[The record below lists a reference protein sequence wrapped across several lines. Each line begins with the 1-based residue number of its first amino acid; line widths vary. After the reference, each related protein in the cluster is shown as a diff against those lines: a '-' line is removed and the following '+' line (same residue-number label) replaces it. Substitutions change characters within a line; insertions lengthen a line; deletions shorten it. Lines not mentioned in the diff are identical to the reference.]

1 MTYSE
6 IWHRIATSYDDG
18 EARAIARILIEEL
31 FGLSYADIVCGATEQ
46 LSADD
51 TLRLDT
57 AVRRIEQ
64 GEPLQHVL
72 GYADFCGN
80 RFCVNG
86 SVLIPRPE
94 TEWLVDEGAKLMSTT
109 ATSSPKRILD
119 IGTGSGC
126 IAISLK
132 LRLGDA
138 YVEAW
143 DISEEALR
151 TAQDNA
157 DALKAEV
164 TFRKRD
170 ALKAE
175 GECLQGG
182 ALVSSAPTGQ
192 AMDSINSN
200 EGALVSSAPTEQ
212 TMDSINSNEGALVSS
227 APTGQTMDSINSN
240 EGALVSSAPTGQAMD
255 SINSNEASTTAA
267 PWDLIVSNPPYICD
281 SERSAMDDNVLLHEP
296 HTALF
301 VPDDDPLRFYRAIA
315 RYALLTLNTG
325 GSLLFEC
332 NTRYAEA
339 TGTMLR
345 DMGFE
350 EVTVSDDCFNLPR
363 FVRGKQPLPT
373 LPVGEGLVT
382 QGEANCR
389 RLRHSC
395 RSHWQLK

>member
-31 FGLSYADIVCGATEQ
+31 FGLSYTDIVCGATDQ

-80 RFCVNG
+80 HFGVNA

-94 TEWLVDEGAKLMSTT
+94 TEWLVDEGERLMNDASN
-109 ATSSPKRILD
+109 AAPSAPKRILD

-132 LRLGDA
+132 LRLGEA

-151 TAQDNA
+151 TAESNA
-157 DALKAEV
+157 KALKAEV
-164 TFRKRD
+164 AFCKRD
-170 ALKAE
+170 ALR
-175 GECLQGG
+175 
-182 ALVSSAPTGQ
+182 
-192 AMDSINSN
+192 
-200 EGALVSSAPTEQ
+200 TEE
-212 TMDSINSNEGALVSS
+212 SV
-227 APTGQTMDSINSN
+227 
-240 EGALVSSAPTGQAMD
+240 
-255 SINSNEASTTAA
+255 A

-281 SERSAMDDNVLLHEP
+281 SERADMDDNVLLHEP

-315 RYALLTLNTG
+315 RYALRSLNNG

-339 TGTMLR
+339 TGEMMR
-345 DMGFE
+345 EMGFE
-350 EVTVSDDCFNLPR
+350 DVTVNDDCFGLPR
-363 FVRGKQPLPT
+363 FVKGSSPSQPSPS
-373 LPVGEGLVT
+373 GR
-382 QGEANCR
+382 A
-389 RLRHSC
+389 
-395 RSHWQLK
+395 

>member
-31 FGLSYADIVCGATEQ
+31 FCLSYADIVCGATEQ

-80 RFCVNG
+80 RFSVNS

-94 TEWLVDEGAKLMSTT
+94 TEWLVDEGAKLMSDGSTPT
-109 ATSSPKRILD
+109 DIKKLNSKRILD

-164 TFRKRD
+164 VFRKRD

-192 AMDSINSN
+192 AMDSINYS
-200 EGALVSSAPTEQ
+200 
-212 TMDSINSNEGALVSS
+212 
-227 APTGQTMDSINSN
+227 
-240 EGALVSSAPTGQAMD
+240 
-255 SINSNEASTTAA
+255 EANILAA

-339 TGTMLR
+339 TGKMLS

-363 FVRGKQPLPT
+363 FVRGRK
-373 LPVGEGLVT
+373 
-382 QGEANCR
+382 N
-389 RLRHSC
+389 
-395 RSHWQLK
+395 SHNQ

>member
-6 IWHRIATSYDDG
+6 IWHRIATSYEDG

-31 FGLSYADIVCGATEQ
+31 FGLSYTDIVCGATDQ

-57 AVRRIEQ
+57 AVRRIEL

-80 RFCVNG
+80 RFGVNA

-94 TEWLVDEGAKLMSTT
+94 TEWLVDDGERLMNGASN
-109 ATSSPKRILD
+109 AAPSAPKRILD

-132 LRLGDA
+132 LRLGEA

-151 TAQDNA
+151 TAESNA
-157 DALKAEV
+157 KALKAEV
-164 TFRKRD
+164 AFCKRD
-170 ALKAE
+170 ALRAE
-175 GECLQGG
+175 ES
-182 ALVSSAPTGQ
+182 V
-192 AMDSINSN
+192 
-200 EGALVSSAPTEQ
+200 
-212 TMDSINSNEGALVSS
+212 
-227 APTGQTMDSINSN
+227 
-240 EGALVSSAPTGQAMD
+240 
-255 SINSNEASTTAA
+255 A

-281 SERSAMDDNVLLHEP
+281 SERAGMDDNVLLHEP

-315 RYALLTLNTG
+315 RYALRSLSNG

-339 TGTMLR
+339 TGEMMR
-345 DMGFE
+345 EMGFE
-350 EVTVSDDCFNLPR
+350 DVTVNDDCFGLPR
-363 FVRGKQPLPT
+363 FVKGNSPSQ
-373 LPVGEGLVT
+373 
-382 QGEANCR
+382 
-389 RLRHSC
+389 
-395 RSHWQLK
+395 

>member
-109 ATSSPKRILD
+109 AASSPKRILD

-164 TFRKRD
+164 VFRKRD

-175 GECLQGG
+175 EEGCSEEECLQGG

-200 EGALVSSAPTEQ
+200 EGALVSSAPTE
-212 TMDSINSNEGALVSS
+212 
-227 APTGQTMDSINSN
+227 
-240 EGALVSSAPTGQAMD
+240 QAMD

-315 RYALLTLNTG
+315 HYALLTLNAG

-339 TGTMLR
+339 TGAMLS

-363 FVRGKQPLPT
+363 FVRGRKNSPNQ
-373 LPVGEGLVT
+373 
-382 QGEANCR
+382 
-389 RLRHSC
+389 
-395 RSHWQLK
+395 

>member
-80 RFCVNG
+80 RFSVNG

-164 TFRKRD
+164 VFRKRD
-170 ALKAE
+170 ALRA
-175 GECLQGG
+175 
-182 ALVSSAPTGQ
+182 
-192 AMDSINSN
+192 DN
-200 EGALVSSAPTEQ
+200 
-212 TMDSINSNEGALVSS
+212 
-227 APTGQTMDSINSN
+227 
-240 EGALVSSAPTGQAMD
+240 
-255 SINSNEASTTAA
+255 TAA
-267 PWDLIVSNPPYICD
+267 LWDLIVSNPPYICD

-315 RYALLTLNTG
+315 RYALLTLNIG

-339 TGTMLR
+339 TGTMLS

-363 FVRGKQPLPT
+363 FVRGSSPSQPSPSGRAWLPR
-373 LPVGEGLVT
+373 LSYP
-382 QGEANCR
+382 
-389 RLRHSC
+389 RLR
-395 RSHWQLK
+395 KA

>member
-6 IWHRIATSYDDG
+6 IWHRIATSYEDG

-31 FGLSYADIVCGATEQ
+31 FGLSYTDIVCGATDQ

-80 RFCVNG
+80 HFGVNA

-94 TEWLVDEGAKLMSTT
+94 TEWLVDEGEKLMNGASN
-109 ATSSPKRILD
+109 AAPSAPKRILD

-132 LRLGDA
+132 LRLGEA

-151 TAQDNA
+151 TAESNA
-157 DALKAEV
+157 KALKAEV
-164 TFRKRD
+164 AFCKRD
-170 ALKAE
+170 ALRAE
-175 GECLQGG
+175 ES
-182 ALVSSAPTGQ
+182 V
-192 AMDSINSN
+192 
-200 EGALVSSAPTEQ
+200 
-212 TMDSINSNEGALVSS
+212 
-227 APTGQTMDSINSN
+227 
-240 EGALVSSAPTGQAMD
+240 
-255 SINSNEASTTAA
+255 A

-281 SERSAMDDNVLLHEP
+281 SERANMDDNVLLHEP

-315 RYALLTLNTG
+315 RYALRSLSNG

-339 TGTMLR
+339 TGEMMR
-345 DMGFE
+345 EMGLE
-350 EVTVSDDCFNLPR
+350 DVTVNDDCFGLPR
-363 FVRGKQPLPT
+363 FVKGSSPSQ
-373 LPVGEGLVT
+373 
-382 QGEANCR
+382 
-389 RLRHSC
+389 
-395 RSHWQLK
+395 

>member
-94 TEWLVDEGAKLMSTT
+94 TEWLVDEGAKLMDDCIASDETQHK
-109 ATSSPKRILD
+109 APHSPKRILD

-175 GECLQGG
+175 EEGCSEEECLQGG
-182 ALVSSAPTGQ
+182 ALVSSAPT
-192 AMDSINSN
+192 
-200 EGALVSSAPTEQ
+200 E
-212 TMDSINSNEGALVSS
+212 
-227 APTGQTMDSINSN
+227 
-240 EGALVSSAPTGQAMD
+240 QAMD

-315 RYALLTLNTG
+315 RYALLTLNIG

-339 TGTMLR
+339 TGTMLS

-350 EVTVSDDCFNLPR
+350 EVTVSDDCFGLPR
-363 FVRGKQPLPT
+363 FVRGSSPSQTSPS
-373 LPVGEGLVT
+373 GR
-382 QGEANCR
+382 A
-389 RLRHSC
+389 
-395 RSHWQLK
+395 

>member
-31 FGLSYADIVCGATEQ
+31 FGLSYTDIVCGATEQ

-64 GEPLQHVL
+64 DEPLQHVL

-80 RFCVNG
+80 RFCVND

-94 TEWLVDEGAKLMSTT
+94 TEWLVDEGAKLMSDGNTPT
-109 ATSSPKRILD
+109 DIKKPKSKRILD

-164 TFRKRD
+164 VFRKRD
-170 ALKAE
+170 ALRA
-175 GECLQGG
+175 
-182 ALVSSAPTGQ
+182 
-192 AMDSINSN
+192 DN
-200 EGALVSSAPTEQ
+200 
-212 TMDSINSNEGALVSS
+212 
-227 APTGQTMDSINSN
+227 
-240 EGALVSSAPTGQAMD
+240 
-255 SINSNEASTTAA
+255 TAA

-281 SERSAMDDNVLLHEP
+281 SERTAMDDNVLLHEP

-315 RYALLTLNTG
+315 RYALLTLNIG

-339 TGTMLR
+339 TGKMLS

-363 FVRGKQPLPT
+363 FVRGRK
-373 LPVGEGLVT
+373 
-382 QGEANCR
+382 N
-389 RLRHSC
+389 
-395 RSHWQLK
+395 SHNQ

>member
-80 RFCVNG
+80 RFSVNG

-94 TEWLVDEGAKLMSTT
+94 TEWLVDEGAKLMDGCIASDETQHK
-109 ATSSPKRILD
+109 APYSPKRILD

-164 TFRKRD
+164 VFRKRD

-175 GECLQGG
+175 EEGCSEEECLQGG
-182 ALVSSAPTGQ
+182 ALVSSAPT
-192 AMDSINSN
+192 
-200 EGALVSSAPTEQ
+200 E
-212 TMDSINSNEGALVSS
+212 
-227 APTGQTMDSINSN
+227 
-240 EGALVSSAPTGQAMD
+240 QAMD

-315 RYALLTLNTG
+315 RYALLTLNIG

-339 TGTMLR
+339 TGAMLS

-350 EVTVSDDCFNLPR
+350 EVTVSDDCFGLPR
-363 FVRGKQPLPT
+363 FVRGSSPSQPAAP
-373 LPVGEGLVT
+373 PNPPRRGGLSYP
-382 QGEANCR
+382 
-389 RLRHSC
+389 RLR
-395 RSHWQLK
+395 KA

>member
-94 TEWLVDEGAKLMSTT
+94 TEWLVDEGAKLMSDGSTPT
-109 ATSSPKRILD
+109 DIKKLNSKRILD

-164 TFRKRD
+164 VFRKRD

-175 GECLQGG
+175 EEGCSEEECLQGG
-182 ALVSSAPTGQ
+182 ALVSSAPT
-192 AMDSINSN
+192 
-200 EGALVSSAPTEQ
+200 E
-212 TMDSINSNEGALVSS
+212 
-227 APTGQTMDSINSN
+227 
-240 EGALVSSAPTGQAMD
+240 QAMD

-315 RYALLTLNTG
+315 RYALLTLNIG

-339 TGTMLR
+339 TGAMLS

-350 EVTVSDDCFNLPR
+350 EVTVSDDCFGLPR
-363 FVRGKQPLPT
+363 FVRGSSPSQPSPS
-373 LPVGEGLVT
+373 GR
-382 QGEANCR
+382 A
-389 RLRHSC
+389 
-395 RSHWQLK
+395 

>member
-31 FGLSYADIVCGATEQ
+31 FGLSYTDIVCGATDQ

-80 RFCVNG
+80 HFGVNA

-94 TEWLVDEGAKLMSTT
+94 TEWLVDEGERLMNGASN
-109 ATSSPKRILD
+109 AAPSAPKRILD

-132 LRLGDA
+132 LRLGEA

-151 TAQDNA
+151 TAESNA
-157 DALKAEV
+157 KALKAEV
-164 TFRKRD
+164 AFCKRD
-170 ALKAE
+170 ALRAE
-175 GECLQGG
+175 E
-182 ALVSSAPTGQ
+182 
-192 AMDSINSN
+192 SI
-200 EGALVSSAPTEQ
+200 
-212 TMDSINSNEGALVSS
+212 
-227 APTGQTMDSINSN
+227 
-240 EGALVSSAPTGQAMD
+240 
-255 SINSNEASTTAA
+255 A

-281 SERSAMDDNVLLHEP
+281 SERADMDDNVLLHEP

-315 RYALLTLNTG
+315 RYALRSLNNG

-339 TGTMLR
+339 TGEMMR
-345 DMGFE
+345 EMGFE
-350 EVTVSDDCFNLPR
+350 DVTVNDDCFGLPR
-363 FVRGKQPLPT
+363 FVKGSSPSQPSPS
-373 LPVGEGLVT
+373 GR
-382 QGEANCR
+382 A
-389 RLRHSC
+389 
-395 RSHWQLK
+395 

>member
-80 RFCVNG
+80 RFSVNG

-94 TEWLVDEGAKLMSTT
+94 TEWLVDEGAKLMSDGSTPT
-109 ATSSPKRILD
+109 DIKKLNSKRILD

-164 TFRKRD
+164 VFRKRD
-170 ALKAE
+170 ALRA
-175 GECLQGG
+175 
-182 ALVSSAPTGQ
+182 
-192 AMDSINSN
+192 DN
-200 EGALVSSAPTEQ
+200 
-212 TMDSINSNEGALVSS
+212 
-227 APTGQTMDSINSN
+227 
-240 EGALVSSAPTGQAMD
+240 
-255 SINSNEASTTAA
+255 TAA

-315 RYALLTLNTG
+315 RYALLTLNIG

-339 TGTMLR
+339 TGKMLS

-350 EVTVSDDCFNLPR
+350 EVTVSDDCFGLPR
-363 FVRGKQPLPT
+363 FVRGSSPSQPSPS
-373 LPVGEGLVT
+373 GR
-382 QGEANCR
+382 A
-389 RLRHSC
+389 
-395 RSHWQLK
+395 

>member
-6 IWHRIATSYDDG
+6 IWHRIATSYDNG

-31 FGLSYADIVCGATEQ
+31 FGLSYTDIVCGATEQ

-80 RFCVNG
+80 RFSVNS

-164 TFRKRD
+164 VFRKRD

-175 GECLQGG
+175 EEGCSEEECLQG
-182 ALVSSAPTGQ
+182 
-192 AMDSINSN
+192 
-200 EGALVSSAPTEQ
+200 GALVSSAPTEQ

-227 APTGQTMDSINSN
+227 APTGQTK
-240 EGALVSSAPTGQAMD
+240 D

-315 RYALLTLNTG
+315 RYALLTLNIG
-325 GSLLFEC
+325 GNLLFEC

-363 FVRGKQPLPT
+363 FVRGRK
-373 LPVGEGLVT
+373 
-382 QGEANCR
+382 N
-389 RLRHSC
+389 
-395 RSHWQLK
+395 SHNQ

>member
-6 IWHRIATSYDDG
+6 IWHRIATSYEDG

-31 FGLSYADIVCGATEQ
+31 FGLSYTDIVCGATDQ

-80 RFCVNG
+80 HFGVNA

-94 TEWLVDEGAKLMSTT
+94 TEWLVDEGERLINGASN
-109 ATSSPKRILD
+109 AAPSAPKRILD

-132 LRLGDA
+132 LRLGEA

-151 TAQDNA
+151 TAESNA
-157 DALKAEV
+157 KALKAEV
-164 TFRKRD
+164 AFCKRD
-170 ALKAE
+170 ALRAE
-175 GECLQGG
+175 ES
-182 ALVSSAPTGQ
+182 V
-192 AMDSINSN
+192 
-200 EGALVSSAPTEQ
+200 
-212 TMDSINSNEGALVSS
+212 
-227 APTGQTMDSINSN
+227 
-240 EGALVSSAPTGQAMD
+240 
-255 SINSNEASTTAA
+255 A

-281 SERSAMDDNVLLHEP
+281 SERADMDDNVLLHEP

-301 VPDDDPLRFYRAIA
+301 VPDDDPLRFYRTIA
-315 RYALLTLNTG
+315 RYALRSLSNG

-339 TGTMLR
+339 TGEMMR
-345 DMGFE
+345 EKGFE
-350 EVTVSDDCFNLPR
+350 DVTVNDDCFGLPR
-363 FVRGKQPLPT
+363 FVKGSSPSQ
-373 LPVGEGLVT
+373 
-382 QGEANCR
+382 
-389 RLRHSC
+389 
-395 RSHWQLK
+395 

>member
-80 RFCVNG
+80 RFSVNG

-94 TEWLVDEGAKLMSTT
+94 TEWLVDEGAKLMNGCIASDETQHK
-109 ATSSPKRILD
+109 APHSPKRILD

-164 TFRKRD
+164 VFRKRD
-170 ALKAE
+170 ALRA
-175 GECLQGG
+175 
-182 ALVSSAPTGQ
+182 
-192 AMDSINSN
+192 DN
-200 EGALVSSAPTEQ
+200 
-212 TMDSINSNEGALVSS
+212 
-227 APTGQTMDSINSN
+227 
-240 EGALVSSAPTGQAMD
+240 
-255 SINSNEASTTAA
+255 TAA

-315 RYALLTLNTG
+315 RYALLTLNIG

-363 FVRGKQPLPT
+363 FVRGRKNSPNQ
-373 LPVGEGLVT
+373 
-382 QGEANCR
+382 
-389 RLRHSC
+389 
-395 RSHWQLK
+395 

>member
-6 IWHRIATSYDDG
+6 IWHRIATSYEDG

-31 FGLSYADIVCGATEQ
+31 FGLSYTDIVCGATDQ

-80 RFCVNG
+80 HFGVNA

-94 TEWLVDEGAKLMSTT
+94 TEWLVDEGERLMNGASN
-109 ATSSPKRILD
+109 AAHPAPKRILD

-132 LRLGDA
+132 LRLGEA

-151 TAQDNA
+151 TAESNA
-157 DALKAEV
+157 KALKAEV
-164 TFRKRD
+164 AFCKRD
-170 ALKAE
+170 ALRAE
-175 GECLQGG
+175 E
-182 ALVSSAPTGQ
+182 
-192 AMDSINSN
+192 SI
-200 EGALVSSAPTEQ
+200 
-212 TMDSINSNEGALVSS
+212 
-227 APTGQTMDSINSN
+227 
-240 EGALVSSAPTGQAMD
+240 
-255 SINSNEASTTAA
+255 A

-281 SERSAMDDNVLLHEP
+281 SERAGMDDNVLLHEP

-315 RYALLTLNTG
+315 RYALRSLNNG

-332 NTRYAEA
+332 NTRYAKA
-339 TGTMLR
+339 TGEMMR
-345 DMGFE
+345 EMGFE
-350 EVTVSDDCFNLPR
+350 DVTVNDDCFGLPR
-363 FVRGKQPLPT
+363 FVKGSSPSQ
-373 LPVGEGLVT
+373 
-382 QGEANCR
+382 
-389 RLRHSC
+389 
-395 RSHWQLK
+395 

>member
-6 IWHRIATSYDDG
+6 IWHRIATSYEEG

-31 FGLSYADIVCGATEQ
+31 FGLSYTDIVCGATDQ

-80 RFCVNG
+80 HFGVNA

-94 TEWLVDEGAKLMSTT
+94 TEWLVDEGERLMNDASN
-109 ATSSPKRILD
+109 AAHPAPKRILD

-132 LRLGDA
+132 LRLGEA

-151 TAQDNA
+151 TAESNA
-157 DALKAEV
+157 KALKAEV
-164 TFRKRD
+164 AFCKMD
-170 ALKAE
+170 ALRAE
-175 GECLQGG
+175 ES
-182 ALVSSAPTGQ
+182 V
-192 AMDSINSN
+192 
-200 EGALVSSAPTEQ
+200 
-212 TMDSINSNEGALVSS
+212 
-227 APTGQTMDSINSN
+227 
-240 EGALVSSAPTGQAMD
+240 
-255 SINSNEASTTAA
+255 A

-281 SERSAMDDNVLLHEP
+281 SERADMDDNVLLHEP
-296 HTALF
+296 HSALF

-315 RYALLTLNTG
+315 RYALRSLSNG
-325 GSLLFEC
+325 GNLLFEC

-339 TGTMLR
+339 TGEMMR
-345 DMGFE
+345 EMGFE
-350 EVTVSDDCFNLPR
+350 DVTVNDDCFGLPR
-363 FVRGKQPLPT
+363 FVAGRKSSPSQPTAPPNPPRRG
-373 LPVGEGLVT
+373 GL
-382 QGEANCR
+382 
-389 RLRHSC
+389 S
-395 RSHWQLK
+395 

>member
-6 IWHRIATSYDDG
+6 IWHRIATSYKDG

-31 FGLSYADIVCGATEQ
+31 FGLSYTDIVCGATDQ

-57 AVRRIEQ
+57 AVRRIEL

-80 RFCVNG
+80 HFGVNA

-94 TEWLVDEGAKLMSTT
+94 TEWLVDEGERLMNGASN
-109 ATSSPKRILD
+109 AAPSAPKRILD

-132 LRLGDA
+132 LRLGEA

-151 TAQDNA
+151 TAESNA
-157 DALKAEV
+157 KALKAEV
-164 TFRKRD
+164 AFCKRD
-170 ALKAE
+170 ALRAE
-175 GECLQGG
+175 ES
-182 ALVSSAPTGQ
+182 V
-192 AMDSINSN
+192 
-200 EGALVSSAPTEQ
+200 
-212 TMDSINSNEGALVSS
+212 
-227 APTGQTMDSINSN
+227 
-240 EGALVSSAPTGQAMD
+240 
-255 SINSNEASTTAA
+255 A

-281 SERSAMDDNVLLHEP
+281 SERADMDDNVLLHEP

-315 RYALLTLNTG
+315 RYALRSLNNG

-339 TGTMLR
+339 TGEMMR
-345 DMGFE
+345 EMGFE
-350 EVTVSDDCFNLPR
+350 DVTVNDDCFGLPR
-363 FVRGKQPLPT
+363 FVKGSSPSQ
-373 LPVGEGLVT
+373 
-382 QGEANCR
+382 
-389 RLRHSC
+389 
-395 RSHWQLK
+395 

>member
-94 TEWLVDEGAKLMSTT
+94 TEWLVDEGAKLMDGCIASDEMQHK
-109 ATSSPKRILD
+109 APHSPKRILD

-164 TFRKRD
+164 VFRKRD
-170 ALKAE
+170 ALRA
-175 GECLQGG
+175 
-182 ALVSSAPTGQ
+182 
-192 AMDSINSN
+192 DN
-200 EGALVSSAPTEQ
+200 
-212 TMDSINSNEGALVSS
+212 
-227 APTGQTMDSINSN
+227 
-240 EGALVSSAPTGQAMD
+240 
-255 SINSNEASTTAA
+255 TAA

-339 TGTMLR
+339 TGKMLS

-363 FVRGKQPLPT
+363 FVRGRK
-373 LPVGEGLVT
+373 
-382 QGEANCR
+382 N
-389 RLRHSC
+389 
-395 RSHWQLK
+395 SHNQ

>member
-80 RFCVNG
+80 RFSVNS

-94 TEWLVDEGAKLMSTT
+94 TEWLVDEGAKLMSDGSTPT
-109 ATSSPKRILD
+109 DIKKLNSKRILD

-164 TFRKRD
+164 VFRKRD
-170 ALKAE
+170 ALKAEEEDCSE

-192 AMDSINSN
+192 AMDSINYS
-200 EGALVSSAPTEQ
+200 
-212 TMDSINSNEGALVSS
+212 
-227 APTGQTMDSINSN
+227 
-240 EGALVSSAPTGQAMD
+240 
-255 SINSNEASTTAA
+255 EANILAA

-315 RYALLTLNTG
+315 RYALLTLNIG

-363 FVRGKQPLPT
+363 FVRGSSPSQPAAP
-373 LPVGEGLVT
+373 PNPPRRGGLSYP
-382 QGEANCR
+382 
-389 RLRHSC
+389 RLR
-395 RSHWQLK
+395 KA

>member
-6 IWHRIATSYDDG
+6 IWHRIATSYEDG

-31 FGLSYADIVCGATEQ
+31 FGLSYTDIVCDATDE

-80 RFCVNG
+80 HFGVNA

-94 TEWLVDEGAKLMSTT
+94 TEWLVDEGERLINGAPNAAPS
-109 ATSSPKRILD
+109 ATKRILD

-151 TAQDNA
+151 TAESNA
-157 DALKAEV
+157 KALEAEV
-164 TFRKRD
+164 VFCKRD
-170 ALKAE
+170 ALRTEEESCSWGDRESKE
-175 GECLQGG
+175 PIF
-182 ALVSSAPTGQ
+182 SSET
-192 AMDSINSN
+192 SIPSKPSI
-200 EGALVSSAPTEQ
+200 SSKP
-212 TMDSINSNEGALVSS
+212 S
-227 APTGQTMDSINSN
+227 
-240 EGALVSSAPTGQAMD
+240 
-255 SINSNEASTTAA
+255 EATA
-267 PWDLIVSNPPYICD
+267 PWNLIVSNPPYICD
-281 SERSAMDDNVLLHEP
+281 SERAAMDDNVLLHEP

-315 RYALLTLNTG
+315 RYALRSLSDG

-339 TGTMLR
+339 TGEIMR
-345 DMGFE
+345 EMGFE
-350 EVTVSDDCFNLPR
+350 DVTVNDDCFGLPR
-363 FVRGKQPLPT
+363 FVAGRKDSPSQPTAPPNPPRRG
-373 LPVGEGLVT
+373 GL
-382 QGEANCR
+382 
-389 RLRHSC
+389 S
-395 RSHWQLK
+395 

>member
-94 TEWLVDEGAKLMSTT
+94 TEWLVNEGAKLMDGCIASDETQHK
-109 ATSSPKRILD
+109 APHSPKRILD

-164 TFRKRD
+164 VFRKRD

-175 GECLQGG
+175 EEDCSEEKCLQGG
-182 ALVSSAPTGQ
+182 ALVSSAPTEQ
-192 AMDSINSN
+192 AMDSINYS
-200 EGALVSSAPTEQ
+200 
-212 TMDSINSNEGALVSS
+212 
-227 APTGQTMDSINSN
+227 
-240 EGALVSSAPTGQAMD
+240 
-255 SINSNEASTTAA
+255 EANILAA

-315 RYALLTLNTG
+315 RYALLTLNIG

-350 EVTVSDDCFNLPR
+350 EVTVSDDCFSLPR
-363 FVRGKQPLPT
+363 FVRGRK
-373 LPVGEGLVT
+373 
-382 QGEANCR
+382 N
-389 RLRHSC
+389 
-395 RSHWQLK
+395 SHNQ

>member
-6 IWHRIATSYDDG
+6 IWHRIATSYNDG

-94 TEWLVDEGAKLMSTT
+94 TEWLVDEGAKLMDGCVASDETQHK
-109 ATSSPKRILD
+109 APHSPKRILD

-164 TFRKRD
+164 VFRKRD
-170 ALKAE
+170 ALRA
-175 GECLQGG
+175 
-182 ALVSSAPTGQ
+182 
-192 AMDSINSN
+192 DN
-200 EGALVSSAPTEQ
+200 
-212 TMDSINSNEGALVSS
+212 
-227 APTGQTMDSINSN
+227 
-240 EGALVSSAPTGQAMD
+240 
-255 SINSNEASTTAA
+255 TAA

-315 RYALLTLNTG
+315 RYALLTLNIG
-325 GSLLFEC
+325 GNLLFEC

-339 TGTMLR
+339 TGKMLS

-350 EVTVSDDCFNLPR
+350 EVTVSDDCFGLPR
-363 FVRGKQPLPT
+363 FVRGSSPSQPSP
-373 LPVGEGLVT
+373 PGR
-382 QGEANCR
+382 A
-389 RLRHSC
+389 
-395 RSHWQLK
+395 

>member
-94 TEWLVDEGAKLMSTT
+94 TEWLVDEGAKLMDGCIASDETQHKVPH
-109 ATSSPKRILD
+109 SPKRILD

-164 TFRKRD
+164 VFRKRD
-170 ALKAE
+170 ALRAE
-175 GECLQGG
+175 KECCSEEEYLQGG
-182 ALVSSAPTGQ
+182 ALVSSAPTG
-192 AMDSINSN
+192 
-200 EGALVSSAPTEQ
+200 Q

-240 EGALVSSAPTGQAMD
+240 EGALVSSAPTEQAMD
-255 SINSNEASTTAA
+255 SINYSKANILAA

-363 FVRGKQPLPT
+363 FVRGRK
-373 LPVGEGLVT
+373 
-382 QGEANCR
+382 N
-389 RLRHSC
+389 
-395 RSHWQLK
+395 SHNQ

>member
-109 ATSSPKRILD
+109 ATPSPKRILD

-164 TFRKRD
+164 VFRKRD

-175 GECLQGG
+175 GECLQG
-182 ALVSSAPTGQ
+182 
-192 AMDSINSN
+192 D
-200 EGALVSSAPTEQ
+200 ALVSSAPTE
-212 TMDSINSNEGALVSS
+212 
-227 APTGQTMDSINSN
+227 
-240 EGALVSSAPTGQAMD
+240 QAMD

-315 RYALLTLNTG
+315 RYALLTLNIG

-339 TGTMLR
+339 TGKMLS

-363 FVRGKQPLPT
+363 FVRGSSPSQPAAP
-373 LPVGEGLVT
+373 PNPPHRGGLSYP
-382 QGEANCR
+382 
-389 RLRHSC
+389 RLR
-395 RSHWQLK
+395 KA

>member
-6 IWHRIATSYDDG
+6 IWHRIATSYEDG

-31 FGLSYADIVCGATEQ
+31 FGLSYTDIVCGATDQ

-80 RFCVNG
+80 HFGVNA

-94 TEWLVDEGAKLMSTT
+94 TEWLVDEGERLMNS
-109 ATSSPKRILD
+109 ASNAAPSAPKRILD

-132 LRLGDA
+132 LRLGEA

-151 TAQDNA
+151 TAESNA
-157 DALKAEV
+157 KALKAEV
-164 TFRKRD
+164 AFCKRD
-170 ALKAE
+170 ALRAE
-175 GECLQGG
+175 ES
-182 ALVSSAPTGQ
+182 V
-192 AMDSINSN
+192 
-200 EGALVSSAPTEQ
+200 
-212 TMDSINSNEGALVSS
+212 
-227 APTGQTMDSINSN
+227 
-240 EGALVSSAPTGQAMD
+240 
-255 SINSNEASTTAA
+255 A

-281 SERSAMDDNVLLHEP
+281 SERAAMDDNVLLHEP

-315 RYALLTLNTG
+315 RYALRSLSNG

-339 TGTMLR
+339 TGEMMR
-345 DMGFE
+345 KMGFE
-350 EVTVSDDCFNLPR
+350 DVTVNDDCFGLPR
-363 FVRGKQPLPT
+363 FVKGSSPSQ
-373 LPVGEGLVT
+373 
-382 QGEANCR
+382 
-389 RLRHSC
+389 
-395 RSHWQLK
+395 

>member
-31 FGLSYADIVCGATEQ
+31 FGLSYTDIVCGATEQ

-94 TEWLVDEGAKLMSTT
+94 TEWLVDEGAKLMDGCIASDETQHK
-109 ATSSPKRILD
+109 APHSPKRILD

-164 TFRKRD
+164 VFRKRD

-175 GECLQGG
+175 KEGCSEEECLQG
-182 ALVSSAPTGQ
+182 
-192 AMDSINSN
+192 
-200 EGALVSSAPTEQ
+200 
-212 TMDSINSNEGALVSS
+212 
-227 APTGQTMDSINSN
+227 
-240 EGALVSSAPTGQAMD
+240 GALVSSAPTGQAMD

-267 PWDLIVSNPPYICD
+267 LWDLIVSNPPYICD

-325 GSLLFEC
+325 GNLLFEC

-339 TGTMLR
+339 TGTMLS

-363 FVRGKQPLPT
+363 FVRGRSPSQSTAPPN
-373 LPVGEGLVT
+373 PPRRGGLSYP
-382 QGEANCR
+382 
-389 RLRHSC
+389 RLR
-395 RSHWQLK
+395 KA

>member
-6 IWHRIATSYDDG
+6 IWHRIATSYEDG

-31 FGLSYADIVCGATEQ
+31 FGLSYTDIVCGATDQ

-80 RFCVNG
+80 HFGVNA

-94 TEWLVDEGAKLMSTT
+94 TEWLVDEGERLMNDASN
-109 ATSSPKRILD
+109 AAPSAPKRILD

-132 LRLGDA
+132 LRLGEA

-151 TAQDNA
+151 TAESNA
-157 DALKAEV
+157 KALKAEV
-164 TFRKRD
+164 AFCKRD
-170 ALKAE
+170 ALRAE
-175 GECLQGG
+175 ES
-182 ALVSSAPTGQ
+182 V
-192 AMDSINSN
+192 
-200 EGALVSSAPTEQ
+200 
-212 TMDSINSNEGALVSS
+212 
-227 APTGQTMDSINSN
+227 
-240 EGALVSSAPTGQAMD
+240 
-255 SINSNEASTTAA
+255 A

-281 SERSAMDDNVLLHEP
+281 SERAAMDDNVLLHEP

-315 RYALLTLNTG
+315 RYALRSLSNG

-339 TGTMLR
+339 TGEMMR
-345 DMGFE
+345 EMGFE
-350 EVTVSDDCFNLPR
+350 DVTVNDDCFGLPR
-363 FVRGKQPLPT
+363 FVKGSSPSQ
-373 LPVGEGLVT
+373 
-382 QGEANCR
+382 
-389 RLRHSC
+389 
-395 RSHWQLK
+395 

>member
-6 IWHRIATSYDDG
+6 IWHRIATSYEDG

-31 FGLSYADIVCGATEQ
+31 FGLSYTDIVCGATDQ

-80 RFCVNG
+80 HFGVNA

-94 TEWLVDEGAKLMSTT
+94 TEWLVDEGERLMNGASNAAPST
-109 ATSSPKRILD
+109 PKRILD

-132 LRLGDA
+132 LRLGEA

-151 TAQDNA
+151 TAESNA
-157 DALKAEV
+157 KALKAEV
-164 TFRKRD
+164 AFCKRD
-170 ALKAE
+170 ALRAE
-175 GECLQGG
+175 ES
-182 ALVSSAPTGQ
+182 V
-192 AMDSINSN
+192 
-200 EGALVSSAPTEQ
+200 
-212 TMDSINSNEGALVSS
+212 
-227 APTGQTMDSINSN
+227 
-240 EGALVSSAPTGQAMD
+240 
-255 SINSNEASTTAA
+255 A

-281 SERSAMDDNVLLHEP
+281 SERADMDDNVLLHEP

-315 RYALLTLNTG
+315 RYALRSLNNG

-339 TGTMLR
+339 TGEMMR
-345 DMGFE
+345 EMGFE
-350 EVTVSDDCFNLPR
+350 DVTVNDDCFGLPR
-363 FVRGKQPLPT
+363 FVKGSSPSQ
-373 LPVGEGLVT
+373 
-382 QGEANCR
+382 
-389 RLRHSC
+389 
-395 RSHWQLK
+395 

>member
-6 IWHRIATSYDDG
+6 IWHRIATSYEDG

-31 FGLSYADIVCGATEQ
+31 FGLSYTDIVCGATDQ

-72 GYADFCGN
+72 GYADFCANHFG
-80 RFCVNG
+80 VNA

-94 TEWLVDEGAKLMSTT
+94 TEWLVDEGERLMNGASN
-109 ATSSPKRILD
+109 AAPSAPKRILD

-132 LRLGDA
+132 LRLGEA

-151 TAQDNA
+151 TAESNA
-157 DALKAEV
+157 KALKAEV
-164 TFRKRD
+164 AFCKRD
-170 ALKAE
+170 ALRAE
-175 GECLQGG
+175 ES
-182 ALVSSAPTGQ
+182 V
-192 AMDSINSN
+192 
-200 EGALVSSAPTEQ
+200 
-212 TMDSINSNEGALVSS
+212 
-227 APTGQTMDSINSN
+227 
-240 EGALVSSAPTGQAMD
+240 
-255 SINSNEASTTAA
+255 A

-281 SERSAMDDNVLLHEP
+281 SERAAMDDNVLLHEP

-315 RYALLTLNTG
+315 RYALRSLSNG

-339 TGTMLR
+339 TDKMMR
-345 DMGFE
+345 EMGFE
-350 EVTVSDDCFNLPR
+350 DVTVNDDCFGLPR
-363 FVRGKQPLPT
+363 FVKG
-373 LPVGEGLVT
+373 
-382 QGEANCR
+382 
-389 RLRHSC
+389 SC
-395 RSHWQLK
+395 PSQ

>member
-31 FGLSYADIVCGATEQ
+31 FGLSYTDIVCGATEQ

-94 TEWLVDEGAKLMSTT
+94 TEWLVDEGAKLMDGCIASDETQHK
-109 ATSSPKRILD
+109 APHSPKRILD

-164 TFRKRD
+164 VFRKRD

-175 GECLQGG
+175 EEGCSEEECLQGG
-182 ALVSSAPTGQ
+182 ALVSSAPTEQ
-192 AMDSINSN
+192 AMDSINYS
-200 EGALVSSAPTEQ
+200 
-212 TMDSINSNEGALVSS
+212 
-227 APTGQTMDSINSN
+227 
-240 EGALVSSAPTGQAMD
+240 
-255 SINSNEASTTAA
+255 EANILAA

-315 RYALLTLNTG
+315 RYALLTLNIG

-339 TGTMLR
+339 TGKMLS

-350 EVTVSDDCFNLPR
+350 EVTVSDDCFSLPR
-363 FVRGKQPLPT
+363 FVRGSSPSHP
-373 LPVGEGLVT
+373 PRRGGL
-382 QGEANCR
+382 
-389 RLRHSC
+389 S
-395 RSHWQLK
+395 

>member
-80 RFCVNG
+80 RFSVNG

-94 TEWLVDEGAKLMSTT
+94 TEWLVDEGAKLMDGCIASDETQHK
-109 ATSSPKRILD
+109 APHSPKRILD

-164 TFRKRD
+164 VFRKRD

-175 GECLQGG
+175 EEGCSEEECLQGG
-182 ALVSSAPTGQ
+182 ALVSSAPTRQ
-192 AMDSINSN
+192 AMDSINYS
-200 EGALVSSAPTEQ
+200 
-212 TMDSINSNEGALVSS
+212 
-227 APTGQTMDSINSN
+227 
-240 EGALVSSAPTGQAMD
+240 
-255 SINSNEASTTAA
+255 EANILAA

-315 RYALLTLNTG
+315 RYALLTLNIG

-363 FVRGKQPLPT
+363 FVRGRK
-373 LPVGEGLVT
+373 
-382 QGEANCR
+382 N
-389 RLRHSC
+389 
-395 RSHWQLK
+395 SHNQ

>member
-6 IWHRIATSYDDG
+6 IWHRIATSYEDG

-31 FGLSYADIVCGATEQ
+31 FGLSYTDIVCGATDQ

-64 GEPLQHVL
+64 GELLQHVL

-80 RFCVNG
+80 HFGVNA

-94 TEWLVDEGAKLMSTT
+94 TEWLVDEGERLMNDASN
-109 ATSSPKRILD
+109 AAHPAPKRILD

-132 LRLGDA
+132 LRLGEA

-151 TAQDNA
+151 TAESNA
-157 DALKAEV
+157 KALKAEV
-164 TFRKRD
+164 AFCKMD
-170 ALKAE
+170 ALRAE
-175 GECLQGG
+175 ES
-182 ALVSSAPTGQ
+182 V
-192 AMDSINSN
+192 
-200 EGALVSSAPTEQ
+200 
-212 TMDSINSNEGALVSS
+212 
-227 APTGQTMDSINSN
+227 
-240 EGALVSSAPTGQAMD
+240 
-255 SINSNEASTTAA
+255 A

-281 SERSAMDDNVLLHEP
+281 SERADMDDNVLLHEP
-296 HTALF
+296 HSALF

-315 RYALLTLNTG
+315 RYALRSLSNG
-325 GSLLFEC
+325 GNLLFEC

-339 TGTMLR
+339 TGEMMR
-345 DMGFE
+345 EMGFE
-350 EVTVSDDCFNLPR
+350 DVTVNDDCFGLPR
-363 FVRGKQPLPT
+363 FVKGSSPSQ
-373 LPVGEGLVT
+373 
-382 QGEANCR
+382 
-389 RLRHSC
+389 
-395 RSHWQLK
+395 

>member
-6 IWHRIATSYDDG
+6 IWHRIATSYEDG

-31 FGLSYADIVCGATEQ
+31 FGLSYTDIVCGATDQ

-80 RFCVNG
+80 HFGVNA

-94 TEWLVDEGAKLMSTT
+94 TEWLVDEGERLMNDASNAAPST
-109 ATSSPKRILD
+109 PKRILD

-132 LRLGDA
+132 LRLGEA

-151 TAQDNA
+151 TAESNA
-157 DALKAEV
+157 KALKAEV
-164 TFRKRD
+164 AFCKRD
-170 ALKAE
+170 ALRAE
-175 GECLQGG
+175 ES
-182 ALVSSAPTGQ
+182 V
-192 AMDSINSN
+192 
-200 EGALVSSAPTEQ
+200 
-212 TMDSINSNEGALVSS
+212 
-227 APTGQTMDSINSN
+227 
-240 EGALVSSAPTGQAMD
+240 
-255 SINSNEASTTAA
+255 A

-281 SERSAMDDNVLLHEP
+281 SERADMDDNVLLHEP

-315 RYALLTLNTG
+315 RYALRSLSNG

-339 TGTMLR
+339 TGEMMR
-345 DMGFE
+345 EMGFE
-350 EVTVSDDCFNLPR
+350 DVTVNDDCFGLPR
-363 FVRGKQPLPT
+363 FVKGSSPSQ
-373 LPVGEGLVT
+373 
-382 QGEANCR
+382 
-389 RLRHSC
+389 
-395 RSHWQLK
+395 

>member
-6 IWHRIATSYDDG
+6 IWHRIATSYEDG

-31 FGLSYADIVCGATEQ
+31 FGLSYTDIVCGATDQ

-80 RFCVNG
+80 HFGVNA

-94 TEWLVDEGAKLMSTT
+94 TEWLVDEGERLMNGVSN
-109 ATSSPKRILD
+109 AAPSAPKRILD

-132 LRLGDA
+132 LRLGEA

-151 TAQDNA
+151 TAESNA
-157 DALKAEV
+157 KALKAEV
-164 TFRKRD
+164 AFCKRD
-170 ALKAE
+170 ALRAE
-175 GECLQGG
+175 ES
-182 ALVSSAPTGQ
+182 V
-192 AMDSINSN
+192 
-200 EGALVSSAPTEQ
+200 
-212 TMDSINSNEGALVSS
+212 
-227 APTGQTMDSINSN
+227 
-240 EGALVSSAPTGQAMD
+240 
-255 SINSNEASTTAA
+255 A

-281 SERSAMDDNVLLHEP
+281 SERADMDDNVLLHEP

-315 RYALLTLNTG
+315 RYALRSLSNG
-325 GSLLFEC
+325 GNLLFEC

-339 TGTMLR
+339 TGEMMR
-345 DMGFE
+345 EMGFE
-350 EVTVSDDCFNLPR
+350 DVMVNDDCFGLPR
-363 FVRGKQPLPT
+363 FVKGSSPSQ
-373 LPVGEGLVT
+373 
-382 QGEANCR
+382 
-389 RLRHSC
+389 
-395 RSHWQLK
+395 

>member
-94 TEWLVDEGAKLMSTT
+94 TEWLVDEGAKLMDGCIASDEMQHK
-109 ATSSPKRILD
+109 APHSPKRILD

-182 ALVSSAPTGQ
+182 ALVSSAPT
-192 AMDSINSN
+192 
-200 EGALVSSAPTEQ
+200 E
-212 TMDSINSNEGALVSS
+212 
-227 APTGQTMDSINSN
+227 QTMDSINSN

-255 SINSNEASTTAA
+255 SINSNEGALVSSAPTEQAMDSINSNEANILAA

-315 RYALLTLNTG
+315 RYALLTLNIG

-339 TGTMLR
+339 TGKMLS

-363 FVRGKQPLPT
+363 FVRGSSPSQPSPS
-373 LPVGEGLVT
+373 GR
-382 QGEANCR
+382 A
-389 RLRHSC
+389 
-395 RSHWQLK
+395 

>member
-6 IWHRIATSYDDG
+6 IWHRIATSYEDG

-31 FGLSYADIVCGATEQ
+31 FGLSYTDIVCGATDQ

-80 RFCVNG
+80 HFGVNA

-94 TEWLVDEGAKLMSTT
+94 TEWLVDEGERLMNDASN
-109 ATSSPKRILD
+109 AAPSAPKRFLD

-132 LRLGDA
+132 LRLGEA

-151 TAQDNA
+151 TAESNA
-157 DALKAEV
+157 KALKAEV
-164 TFRKRD
+164 AFCKRD
-170 ALKAE
+170 ALRAE
-175 GECLQGG
+175 ESV
-182 ALVSSAPTGQ
+182 AT
-192 AMDSINSN
+192 
-200 EGALVSSAPTEQ
+200 
-212 TMDSINSNEGALVSS
+212 
-227 APTGQTMDSINSN
+227 
-240 EGALVSSAPTGQAMD
+240 
-255 SINSNEASTTAA
+255 
-267 PWDLIVSNPPYICD
+267 WDLIVSNPPYICD
-281 SERSAMDDNVLLHEP
+281 SERAAMDDNVLLHEP

-315 RYALLTLNTG
+315 RYALHSLSNG

-339 TGTMLR
+339 TGEMMR
-345 DMGFE
+345 EMGFE
-350 EVTVSDDCFNLPR
+350 DVTVNDDCFGLPR
-363 FVRGKQPLPT
+363 FVKGSSPSQ
-373 LPVGEGLVT
+373 
-382 QGEANCR
+382 
-389 RLRHSC
+389 
-395 RSHWQLK
+395 

>member
-6 IWHRIATSYDDG
+6 IWHRIATSYEDG

-31 FGLSYADIVCGATEQ
+31 FGLSYTDIVCGATDQ

-80 RFCVNG
+80 HFGVNA

-94 TEWLVDEGAKLMSTT
+94 TERLVDEGERLMNGASN
-109 ATSSPKRILD
+109 AAPSAPKRILD

-132 LRLGDA
+132 LRLGEA

-151 TAQDNA
+151 TAESNA
-157 DALKAEV
+157 KALKAEV
-164 TFRKRD
+164 AFCKRD
-170 ALKAE
+170 ALRAE
-175 GECLQGG
+175 ES
-182 ALVSSAPTGQ
+182 V
-192 AMDSINSN
+192 
-200 EGALVSSAPTEQ
+200 
-212 TMDSINSNEGALVSS
+212 
-227 APTGQTMDSINSN
+227 
-240 EGALVSSAPTGQAMD
+240 
-255 SINSNEASTTAA
+255 A

-281 SERSAMDDNVLLHEP
+281 SERADMDDNVLLHEP

-315 RYALLTLNTG
+315 RYALRSLNNG

-339 TGTMLR
+339 TGKMMR
-345 DMGFE
+345 EMGFE
-350 EVTVSDDCFNLPR
+350 DVTVNDDCFGLPR
-363 FVRGKQPLPT
+363 FVKGSSPSQ
-373 LPVGEGLVT
+373 
-382 QGEANCR
+382 
-389 RLRHSC
+389 
-395 RSHWQLK
+395 

>member
-80 RFCVNG
+80 RFSVNS

-164 TFRKRD
+164 VFRKRD
-170 ALKAE
+170 
-175 GECLQGG
+175 
-182 ALVSSAPTGQ
+182 
-192 AMDSINSN
+192 
-200 EGALVSSAPTEQ
+200 ALVSSAPTEQ
-212 TMDSINSNEGALVSS
+212 
-227 APTGQTMDSINSN
+227 
-240 EGALVSSAPTGQAMD
+240 AMD
-255 SINSNEASTTAA
+255 SINYSEANILAA

-315 RYALLTLNTG
+315 RYALLTLNIG

-363 FVRGKQPLPT
+363 FVRGRKNSPNQ
-373 LPVGEGLVT
+373 
-382 QGEANCR
+382 
-389 RLRHSC
+389 
-395 RSHWQLK
+395 